1 MLKIYVNP
9 SFLGNNL
16 YLSIFDLSMTRFA
29 PFSYDLNSR
38 KSLQTRN
45 ELTALSRLNRLSLA
59 NLLVQENIA
68 DLQAWL
74 KKLHLR
80 PSWSSSNLNKWTFQL
95 FSCNVGNKI

>member
-16 YLSIFDLSMTRFA
+16 YLSLFDLSMTRFA
-29 PFSYDLNSR
+29 PFSYDQLLNSR

-45 ELTALSRLNRLSLA
+45 ELTVLSRLNRLSLA
-59 NLLVQENIA
+59 NLLVQENID

-80 PSWSSSNLNKWTFQL
+80 PFCSSSNLSDK
-95 FSCNVGNKI
+95 